1 MQNKGAVRVLAI
13 ALALV
18 CLYQLS
24 FTWFSSR
31 VEKKAHEYALRSVV
45 GIEDPIAKEREL
57 KQKEKYFLDS
67 VSAEAVYNFFWL
79 RKYTYADCKE
89 REINLGLDLK
99 GGMNVMLEVSVH
111 DVLRALSNYNA
122 DPNFV
127 EALNRAKAMPPSEDF
142 VSRFGRA
149 YAEVDPNGKLASIF
163 STVELRDKIPF
174 NATNEDVLNVL
185 REEAEGAIS
194 NSEIVVRNRIDRFG
208 VAQPI
213 VQRLERS
220 GRILV
225 ELPGVKDPERVRKLL
240 QGTAS
245 LEFWETFE
253 NNEVYGALV
262 ALNNRLAELNAL
274 EKTETPQAPTSE
286 IEPQEP
292 TTGQLNA
299 APETTQDSLTSA
311 QQTTTTTEATATT
324 PDSVTKT
331 DSASDDILAKLK
343 DEKPVADSTAT
354 PTMDRAEFA
363 KKNPLFALLT
373 PSMTQQGE
381 LFKGPVVGLAHYRD
395 TGAINRMLLDPRVH
409 GLLPR
414 DLRLLWTV
422 KPAAWDNSQSI
433 FQLVA
438 IKVAS
443 RDGLPKLDGA
453 AIAGARSEFGQQ
465 RSESEVLMWMNPEG
479 AKVWARMTADN
490 IGKSIAI
497 VLDNYVY
504 SFPTVNSEIKGG
516 RSSITGGFTIK
527 EAKDLVN
534 VLQSGKLPA
543 PARIIQEEI
552 VGPSLGQK
560 AIDAGVTS
568 FLLSLIVILIFMILY
583 YSPRAG
589 IIADFALLCNLFFI
603 MGVLASFQAT
613 LTLPGIAGIVLTL
626 GMAVDANVLIF
637 ERIKEEQLKGKG
649 IVTAVDDGFKNALSA
664 IIDGNVTTLL
674 TGIILG
680 VFGSGPVR
688 GFATTLVIGILTS
701 MFSAI
706 FITRLVMLR
715 FLKHKWR
722 LTFSLPWTKH
732 LLQNAN
738 FNFIKARKV
747 SYIVSGAILLII
759 CISLIVRGFDA
770 GIDFIGGRTY
780 EVQFKHSVATEDVA
794 ANLEKILK
802 ERPQVKVFGESNQV
816 KITTKYKI
824 QDDDPNIDAEVD
836 SLIYVGLKP
845 MLDPSVTQNEFLE
858 DYKLSSTK
866 VGPTIALDIRREA
879 VIAVI
884 LALIAIFL
892 YIMIRFKNW
901 RYSAGAVVGLAHDT
915 MIVIGV
921 YTLLWGIVPFTLEID
936 QAFIAAVLTIIG
948 YSINDTVVVFDRVR
962 EFVGLYPNRKLSE
975 TFNNAINSTLSRT
988 VATSFSTLIVL
999 IPMVIFGG
1007 DSIRGFV
1014 FSLTV
1019 GVIVGTYSSIFIS
1032 SPLAYDFGKRRRE
1045 RLQEAALKAQ
1055 KR

>member
-1 MQNKGAVRVLAI
+1 MQNKGAIRVLAI

-24 FTWFSSR
+24 FTWFTSR
-31 VEKKAHEYALRSVV
+31 VEKQARDYAAARV
-45 GIEDPIAKEREL
+45 GNLTDPVERERSF
-57 KQKEKYFLDS
+57 KQKENYFLDS
-67 VSAEAVYNFFWL
+67 VSGQTVYNFFWL

-99 GGMNVMLEVSVH
+99 GGMNVMLEVSVY
-111 DVLRALSNYNA
+111 DVLRALSNYSA
-122 DPNFV
+122 EPAFV
-127 EALNRAKAMPPSEDF
+127 EALNRAKAMPPSIDF
-142 VSRFGRA
+142 VTRFGQA
-149 YAEVDPNGKLASIF
+149 YAEVAPTGKLASIF

-174 NATNEDVLNVL
+174 NATNEQVLSVL

-245 LEFWETFE
+245 LQFWETYE
-253 NNEVYGALV
+253 NSEVYGALLAV
-262 ALNNRLAELNAL
+262 NKRLGELQDLNTPAQPATEIKPQESQPDQLNEAAEN
-274 EKTETPQAPTSE
+274 KTEQAAKPDSTAVTK
-286 IEPQEP
+286 P
-292 TTGQLNA
+292 
-299 APETTQDSLTSA
+299 QDSTS
-311 QQTTTTTEATATT
+311 
-324 PDSVTKT
+324 S
-331 DSASDDILAKLK
+331 DILAKLEENK
-343 DEKPVADSTAT
+343 QKTDSTT
-354 PTMDRAEFA
+354 NNTFDRAEFA

-373 PSMTQQGE
+373 PSMTQDGQ
-381 LFKGPVVGLAHYRD
+381 LFNGPVVGLAHYRD
-395 TGAINRMLLDPRVH
+395 TGAINQMLLDPRVH
-409 GLLPR
+409 SLLPR

-422 KPAAWDNSQSI
+422 KPVSWEKSGDI

-438 IKVAS
+438 IKVTG

-453 AIAGARSEFGQQ
+453 AIAGARSEFGSQ
-465 RSESEVLMWMNPEG
+465 RGESEVVMWMNPEG

-490 IGKSIAI
+490 INRSIAI
-497 VLDNYVY
+497 VLDDYVY
-504 SFPTVNSEIKGG
+504 SFPTVNTEIKGG

-543 PARIIQEEI
+543 PAHIIQEEI

-560 AIDAGVTS
+560 AIDSGITS
-568 FLLSLIVILIFMILY
+568 FLLSLVVILIFMILY
-583 YSPRAG
+583 YSHRAG
-589 IIADFALLCNLFFI
+589 TIANFALLCNLFFI
-603 MGVLASFQAT
+603 MGILASFQAT

-637 ERIKEEQLKGKG
+637 ERIKEERLKGKG
-649 IVTAVDDGFKNALSA
+649 LNVAVEDGFKNALSA

-706 FITRLVMLR
+706 FITRLVILM
-715 FLKHKWR
+715 FLNHKWK
-722 LTFSLPWTKH
+722 LTFAVPWTRNF
-732 LLQNAN
+732 LQNTKV
-738 FNFIKARKV
+738 NFIGKRKIAYV
-747 SYIVSGAILLII
+747 ISGSILLII
-759 CISLIVRGFDA
+759 CVSLGVRGFDA

-780 EVQFKHSVATEDVA
+780 EVAFKQPVATDVVA
-794 ANLEKILK
+794 ANLEKVFN

-824 QDDDPNIDAEVD
+824 QDDNPAVDAEVD

-845 MLDPSVTQNEFLE
+845 MLADGVSQREFLE

-879 VIAVI
+879 VVAVI

-901 RYSAGAVVGLAHDT
+901 RYSAGAVLGLAHDT
-915 MIVIGV
+915 LMVIGV

-948 YSINDTVVVFDRVR
+948 YSINDTVVIFDRIR
-962 EFVGLYPNRKLSE
+962 EYVGLYPNRKLDD
-975 TFNNAINSTLSRT
+975 TFNHAINDTLSRT
-988 VATSFSTLIVL
+988 FATSLSTLIVL
-999 IPMVIFGG
+999 IPMVLFGG

-1014 FSLTV
+1014 FSLSI
-1019 GVIVGTYSSIFIS
+1019 GVLVGTYSSVFIA

-1045 RLQEAALKAQ
+1045 RLQAEAEK
-1055 KR
+1055 KRLRSK

>member
-1 MQNKGAVRVLAI
+1 MQNKGAIRVLAI

-31 VEKKAHEYALRSVV
+31 VEKRARDYATRAVTGV
-45 GIEDPIAKEREL
+45 TDAVERERQF
-57 KQKEKYFLDS
+57 KQKENYFLDS
-67 VSAEAVYNFFWL
+67 VSGETVYNFFWL

-99 GGMNVMLEVSVH
+99 GGMNVMLEVSVY

-122 DPNFV
+122 EPSFV

-149 YAEVDPNGKLASIF
+149 YSEVAPNGKLATIF

-174 NATNEDVLNVL
+174 NATNEQVLSVL

-245 LEFWETFE
+245 LEFWETYD
-253 NNEVYGALV
+253 NSEVYGALFAV
-262 ALNNRLAELNAL
+262 NNRIAELRQL
-274 EKTETPQAPTSE
+274 ENPEAVVAATQ
-286 IEPQEP
+286 IQPQESV
-292 TTGQLNA
+292 TAQLNEA
-299 APETTQDSLTSA
+299 APDTTERAEGAQNVAAQQSDSLKEQDSTNSDILSQLKAGEGTNA
-311 QQTTTTTEATATT
+311 
-324 PDSVTKT
+324 DSV
-331 DSASDDILAKLK
+331 AAQAL
-343 DEKPVADSTAT
+343 
-354 PTMDRAEFA
+354 DREEYV

-373 PSMTQQGE
+373 PSVTQQGE
-381 LFKGPVVGLAHYRD
+381 LYRGPVVGLAHYRD
-395 TGAINRMLLDPRVH
+395 TAVINSMLSDPRVRS
-409 GLLPR
+409 LLPR

-422 KPAAWDNSQSI
+422 KPAAWDKTESI

-443 RDGLPKLDGA
+443 RDGLPKLDGSA
-453 AIAGARSEFGQQ
+453 VAGARSEFGQT
-465 RSESEVLMWMNPEG
+465 RGESEVLMWMNPEG

-497 VLDNYVY
+497 VLDDYVY
-504 SFPTVNSEIKGG
+504 SYPTVNNEIKGG

-543 PARIIQEEI
+543 PAHIIQEEI

-560 AIDAGVTS
+560 AIDSGITS
-568 FLLSLIVILIFMILY
+568 FLLSLLVILLFMVLY
-583 YSPRAG
+583 YSQRAG
-589 IIADFALLCNLFFI
+589 LIADFALLCNLFFI
-603 MGVLASFQAT
+603 MGILASFQAT

-637 ERIKEEQLKGKG
+637 ERIKEERLKGKG
-649 IVTAVDDGFKNALSA
+649 LSTAVDDGFKNALSA

-701 MFSAI
+701 MFTAI
-706 FITRLVMLR
+706 FITRLIILM
-715 FLKHKWR
+715 FLNRKWK
-722 LTFSLPWTKH
+722 LTFALPWTKN
-732 LLQNAN
+732 LLQNTN

-747 SYIVSGAILLII
+747 SYAISGVLI
-759 CISLIVRGFDA
+759 LIVFVSLGIRGFDA
-770 GIDFIGGRTY
+770 GIDFVGGRTY
-780 EVQFKHSVATEDVA
+780 EIQFKTPVSTEDVA
-794 ANLEKILK
+794 NNLEKVFQ
-802 ERPQVKVFGESNQV
+802 ERPQVKFFGESNQV

-824 QDDDPNIDAEVD
+824 QDDSESIDAEVD

-845 MLDPSVTQNEFLE
+845 MLAENVSKTEFLD

-879 VIAVI
+879 VVAVI

-901 RYSAGAVVGLAHDT
+901 RYSAGAVLGLAHDT
-915 MIVIGV
+915 LLVIGV

-962 EFVGLYPNRKLSE
+962 EYVGLYPNRKLDD
-975 TFNNAINSTLSRT
+975 TFNHAINSTLSRT
-988 VATSFSTLIVL
+988 MATSFSTLIVL

-1014 FSLTV
+1014 FSLTI
-1019 GVIVGTYSSIFIS
+1019 GVLVGTYSSVFIA
-1032 SPLAYDFGKRRRE
+1032 SPLAYDLGKKRRE
-1045 RLQEAALKAQ
+1045 RLQSESTQRTTK
-1055 KR
+1055 K

>member
-1 MQNKGAVRVLAI
+1 MQNKGAIRILAI

-24 FTWFSSR
+24 FTWFTSR
-31 VEKKAHEYALRSVV
+31 VEKRAREYAAAHVTSITDAV
-45 GIEDPIAKEREL
+45 ERERSF
-57 KQKEKYFLDS
+57 KQKEHYFLDS
-67 VSAEAVYNFFWL
+67 VSGQTVYNFFWL

-99 GGMNVMLEVSVH
+99 GGMNVMLEVSVY
-111 DVLRALSNYNA
+111 DVLRALSNYSA
-122 DPNFV
+122 EPAFV
-127 EALNRAKAMPPSEDF
+127 EALNRAKAMPPSIDF
-142 VSRFGRA
+142 VTRFGQA
-149 YAEVDPNGKLASIF
+149 YAEVAPNGKLASIF

-174 NATNEDVLNVL
+174 NATNEQVLAIL

-245 LEFWETFE
+245 LQFWETYE
-253 NNEVYGALV
+253 NREVYGALLAV
-262 ALNNRLAELNAL
+262 NNRLAEFQDVKASSQADSTI
-274 EKTETPQAPTSE
+274 KPQQSQPA
-286 IEPQEP
+286 
-292 TTGQLNA
+292 QLNEA
-299 APETTQDSLTSA
+299 AEQTNEKKDSVA
-311 QQTTTTTEATATT
+311 ATATESASKQ
-324 PDSVTKT
+324 DSTSKDLLAQLEKNKQT
-331 DSASDDILAKLK
+331 ADSASAQ
-343 DEKPVADSTAT
+343 TF
-354 PTMDRAEFA
+354 DRAEFA
-363 KKNPLFALLT
+363 KRNPLFALLT
-373 PSMTQQGE
+373 PSMTQNGE
-381 LFKGPVVGLAHYRD
+381 LFNGPVVGLAHYRD
-395 TGAINRMLLDPRVH
+395 TGAINQMLLDPRVH
-409 GLLPR
+409 SLLPR

-422 KPAAWDNSQSI
+422 KPVSWEKSGNI

-438 IKVAS
+438 IKVTG
-443 RDGLPKLDGA
+443 RDGQPKLDGG
-453 AIAGARSEFGQQ
+453 AIAGARSEFASQ
-465 RSESEVLMWMNPEG
+465 RGGESEVVMWMNPEG

-490 IGKSIAI
+490 INKSIAI
-497 VLDNYVY
+497 VLDDYVY
-504 SFPTVNSEIKGG
+504 SFPTVNTEIKGG

-543 PARIIQEEI
+543 PAHIIQEEI

-560 AIDAGVTS
+560 AIDSGVTS
-568 FLLSLIVILIFMILY
+568 FLLSLLVILLFMVFY
-583 YSPRAG
+583 YSHRG
-589 IIADFALLCNLFFI
+589 GLIANFALLCNLFFI

-637 ERIKEEQLKGKG
+637 ERIKEERLKGKG
-649 IVTAVDDGFKNALSA
+649 LSTAVDDGFKNALSA

-701 MFSAI
+701 MFTAI
-706 FITRLVMLR
+706 FITRLVILM
-715 FLKHKWR
+715 FLKHKWK
-722 LTFSLPWTKH
+722 LTFTVPWTRNF
-732 LLQNAN
+732 LQNTNVN
-738 FNFIKARKV
+738 FVKARKV
-747 SYIVSGAILLII
+747 TYVISGALAVVI
-759 CISLIVRGFDA
+759 CISLAVRGFDA

-780 EVQFKHSVATEDVA
+780 ELQFKQPVSTEDVA
-794 ANLEKILK
+794 NHLGKVLN

-824 QDDDPNIDAEVD
+824 QDDDPAVDAEVD
-836 SLIYVGLKP
+836 SLVYVGLKP
-845 MLDPSVTQNEFLE
+845 MLGASVSQREFLE

-879 VIAVI
+879 VVAVI

-901 RYSAGAVVGLAHDT
+901 RYSAGAVIGLAHDT
-915 MIVIGV
+915 LMVIGV

-948 YSINDTVVVFDRVR
+948 YSINDTVVIFDRIR
-962 EFVGLYPNRKLSE
+962 EYVGLYPNRKLE
-975 TFNNAINSTLSRT
+975 DTFNHAINDTLSRT
-988 VATSFSTLIVL
+988 FATSLSTLIVL
-999 IPMVIFGG
+999 IPMVLFGG

-1014 FSLTV
+1014 FSLSI
-1019 GVIVGTYSSIFIS
+1019 GVIIGTYSSVFVA

-1045 RLQEAALKAQ
+1045 RMQAEAEQKKLK
-1055 KR
+1055 K